1 MISKLKVHTKST
13 YRFESCPDY
22 KLKTKVME
30 QKKLV
35 KQLIKASNKIS
46 KNRKPSAN
54 YIHLSEEYIQEQA
67 NERKI
72 SFDNMVEIIKKELTP
87 KTNP

>member
-1 MISKLKVHTKST
+1 
-13 YRFESCPDY
+13 
-22 KLKTKVME
+22 ME

-35 KQLIKASNKIS
+35 EKLIKASNEIS

-54 YIHLSEEYIQEQA
+54 HIHLSEEFIQQQA

-72 SFDNMVEIIKKELTP
+72 SFDDMVEIIKKELMP
-87 KTNP
+87 NE

>member
-1 MISKLKVHTKST
+1 
-13 YRFESCPDY
+13 
-22 KLKTKVME
+22 ME

-35 KQLIKASNKIS
+35 EHLIKASNKIS

-72 SFDNMVEIIKKELTP
+72 SFDDMVEIIKNKSTYHAIHKNSVP
-87 KTNP
+87 G

>member
-1 MISKLKVHTKST
+1 
-13 YRFESCPDY
+13 
-22 KLKTKVME
+22 ME

-35 KQLIKASNKIS
+35 EQLIKASNKIS

-87 KTNP
+87 KTNQDKLKTFRIFVQLDAGVLEWQTRLT

>member
-1 MISKLKVHTKST
+1 
-13 YRFESCPDY
+13 
-22 KLKTKVME
+22 ME

-35 KQLIKASNKIS
+35 EQLIKASNKIS

-67 NERKI
+67 NERNI
-72 SFDNMVEIIKKELTP
+72 SFDNMVEIIKKELMP
-87 KTNP
+87 KTNNYGK